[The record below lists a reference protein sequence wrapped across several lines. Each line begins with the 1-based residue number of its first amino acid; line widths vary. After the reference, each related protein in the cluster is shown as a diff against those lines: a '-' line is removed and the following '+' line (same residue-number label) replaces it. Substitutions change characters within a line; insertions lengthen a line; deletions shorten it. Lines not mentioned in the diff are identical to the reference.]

1 MSRRGEREHW
11 LVRPRTIRGL
21 WWGFSMILLL
31 TVVAQLAI
39 PVKGYFAVDGWFGF
53 GAGYGFVSCLIMVLV
68 AKVMGW
74 LLKRPDDYYEE
85 SQGAGETVPE
95 KVDHEL

>member
-21 WWGFSMILLL
+21 WWAFGVILLL
-31 TVVAQLAI
+31 TVVGQLAI
-39 PVKGYFAVDGWFGF
+39 PVKGHFAVDGWLGF
-53 GAGYGFVSCLIMVLV
+53 GAGYGFASCLIMVLV
-68 AKVMGW
+68 AKVLGW
-74 LLKRPDDYYEE
+74 LLKRPDDYYDEHQ
-85 SQGAGETVPE
+85 SAVETVPE